1 MSGSDS
7 SVQRRV
13 FLAIGGGTA
22 ALAGIYWFTS
32 YEHAGT
38 TMLVLATALVA
49 LVGWFVGLRPE
60 HEPSAGD
67 GVEGAEPY
75 LPGASVWPFGIG
87 VASFLLLNGLLLG
100 TWFLVP
106 GALALV
112 GSVIGFARQS
122 RRRD

>member
-1 MSGSDS
+1 
-7 SVQRRV
+7 VIERRV
-13 FLAIGGGTA
+13 FLAIGGGIA
-22 ALAGIYWFTS
+22 ALAAIYWFTS

-49 LVGWFVGLRPE
+49 LVGWYVGLRPE
-60 HEPSAGD
+60 HEPAAGD
-67 GVEGAEPY
+67 VPADGPY
-75 LPGASVWPFGIG
+75 LPAASIWPFGIG

-112 GSVIGFARQS
+112 ASVIGFARQS

>member
-1 MSGSDS
+1 MTDSG
-7 SVQRRV
+7 VQRRV
-13 FLAIGGGTA
+13 FLAIGGGIA

-49 LVGWFVGLRPE
+49 LVGWYVGLHPE
-60 HEPSAGD
+60 DEPGAGD
-67 GVEGAEPY
+67 AGGEGEPY
-75 LPGASVWPFGIG
+75 LPGASVWPFCIG
-87 VASFLLLNGLLLG
+87 VASVLLLNGLLLG

-106 GALALV
+106 GALVLV
-112 GSVIGFARQS
+112 ASVIGFARQS